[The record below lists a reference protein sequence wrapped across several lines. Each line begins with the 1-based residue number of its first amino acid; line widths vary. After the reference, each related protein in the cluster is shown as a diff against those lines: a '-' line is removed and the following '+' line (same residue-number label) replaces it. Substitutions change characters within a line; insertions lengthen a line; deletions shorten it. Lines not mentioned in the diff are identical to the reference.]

1 MIMKNESRLWTVLSV
16 YAIFAFI
23 ITMML
28 ASCGTSRSCHTKG
41 YYVSKSVKKA
51 QAKPN
56 AH

>member
-28 ASCGTSRSCHTKG
+28 ASCGTSKSCHNKG